1 METENMPATFMSE
14 FKCEVW
20 DALDAGN
27 ILRYLLVRRKYDDKI
42 VYVQSELFQ
51 ELMIKVITQG
61 QCPDPVVI
69 QNDIPAMCYQIGG
82 CKFLNLIE
90 GATGKSF
97 FVKIEAADSILRNLN
112 VMFDEKDL
120 LD

>member
-1 METENMPATFMSE
+1 
-14 FKCEVW
+14 
-20 DALDAGN
+20 
-27 ILRYLLVRRKYDDKI
+27 
-42 VYVQSELFQ
+42 LF
-51 ELMIKVITQG
+51 VT
-61 QCPDPVVI
+61 P
-69 QNDIPAMCYQIGG
+69 YQ
-82 CKFLNLIE
+82 LIE